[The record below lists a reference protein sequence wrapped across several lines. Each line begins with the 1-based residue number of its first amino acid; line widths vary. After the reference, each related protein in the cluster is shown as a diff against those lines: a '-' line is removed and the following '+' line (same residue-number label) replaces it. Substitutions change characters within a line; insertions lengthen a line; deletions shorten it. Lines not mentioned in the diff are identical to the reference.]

1 MIKQLKVAKLIHL
14 ALLMGLLLAY
24 FLLGNLDNVTPSTID
39 MASMV
44 YVLIPLGAIA
54 ASFILFKSLV
64 SKIDPKL
71 PLEEKIVPYQ
81 SALIVR
87 WAILEGAAF
96 VILFLKPDFI
106 LFGFLIIIYFMTL
119 RPTKEKLES
128 DLNLVK

>member
-1 MIKQLKVAKLIHL
+1 MAKQLRIAKLIHL

-24 FLLGNLDNVTPSTID
+24 FILGNLDNIIPSAID
-39 MASMV
+39 TKSIV
-44 YVLIPLGAIA
+44 YVLIPIGAIFG
-54 ASFILFKSLV
+54 SLFIFKNLV

-71 PLEEKIVPYQ
+71 PIEEKIMPYQ

-119 RPTKEKLES
+119 RPTQQKVEN